1 MDPKTYF
8 KVFARNE
15 FSTVVSGGRKFIILI
30 LISVISL
37 WSIGFSSGTSKYLGK
52 KMDSPFVKFLTVD
65 IPMEKATVDSY
76 IKNLDETL
84 KDSTNKSR
92 FGIKSHSFTAFYQT
106 SFFRNGDNRKSESA
120 KIRMIK
126 QNDELY
132 SFLRENG
139 FLSSNALDLYSAP
152 FSIVVTSQYLER
164 LGYIKESGFPGFLQ
178 YRYKSDGQEFRV
190 AIGIA
195 AIVDQLPDKCDILCT
210 ERFYPELAKYTTNN
224 VLDPRKH
231 GPDALI
237 FVPNGAKPKVS
248 LPWLSETRNFKSPT
262 FRTGKIY
269 RIKQGALSDSEIE
282 EGLTKAFGDDY
293 LKIYDFASVYSDVII
308 DGDIVKLTSNDK
320 IIYDKLI
327 VEFEMSS
334 LEKVK
339 DFQDFMLS
347 ESNAIELGIDMDVI
361 EARNN
366 FMTFNSVSIILS
378 NVLVIISIGFII
390 VVVIQT
396 LLTHINRNSK
406 NLGTLKAFGM
416 SNQVIGITYAS
427 ISLAMILIVYFT
439 SVLLLLIGGELVAE
453 LIANMVN
460 LNTGGVS
467 LFDSSVLVTYLP
479 FFTLLPLI
487 TVVFAIWLKIRNETP
502 GDLIYER

>member
-65 IPMEKATVDSY
+65 IPMEKATKDSY
-76 IKNLDETL
+76 IKNLDVTL
-84 KDSTNKSR
+84 KDSTNKND
-92 FGIKSHSFTAFYQT
+92 FGITSHSFTAFYQT
-106 SFFRNGDNRKSESA
+106 SFYRKGEIGSSESA

-132 SFLRENG
+132 TFLREDG

-152 FSIVVTSQYLER
+152 FSIVVTSQYLKR
-164 LGYIKESGFPGFLQ
+164 LGYSEELGFPGFLQ
-178 YRYKSDGQEFRV
+178 YRYKSGSEEFSV

-210 ERFYPELAKYTTNN
+210 ERFYPELAKYTINHI
-224 VLDPRKH
+224 LDPRKH
-231 GPDALI
+231 GPDDLI
-237 FVPNGAKPKVS
+237 FVYNNKKPKVS
-248 LPWLSETRNFKSPT
+248 FPWLKETRNFKSPT
-262 FRTGKIY
+262 FRPGKTY
-269 RIKQGALSDSEIE
+269 RIKQGALSDNEIE
-282 EGLTKAFGDDY
+282 EGLVKAFGKNY

-308 DGDIVKLTSNDK
+308 DGEILKLTSNDK

-347 ESNAIELGIDMDVI
+347 ESNAVELGIDMDVI

-366 FMTFNSVSIILS
+366 FMTFNSVSKIMS
-378 NVLVIISIGFII
+378 NVLVLISIGFII
-390 VVVIQT
+390 SCNSN
-396 LLTHINRNSK
+396 LT
-406 NLGTLKAFGM
+406 
-416 SNQVIGITYAS
+416 
-427 ISLAMILIVYFT
+427 
-439 SVLLLLIGGELVAE
+439 
-453 LIANMVN
+453 
-460 LNTGGVS
+460 
-467 LFDSSVLVTYLP
+467 
-479 FFTLLPLI
+479 
-487 TVVFAIWLKIRNETP
+487 
-502 GDLIYER
+502 

>member
-37 WSIGFSSGTSKYLGK
+37 WSIGFSAGTSKYLK
-52 KMDSPFVKFLTVD
+52 DKMDSPFVKFLTVD
-65 IPMEKATVDSY
+65 IPMNKATRDSY
-76 IKNLDETL
+76 INNLEQTL
-84 KDSTNKSR
+84 KDSANKSD
-92 FGIKSHSFTAFYQT
+92 FGITSHSFTAFYQT
-106 SFFRNGDNRKSESA
+106 SFYRKGDDGSSESA
-120 KIRMIK
+120 KIRMVK

-132 SFLRENG
+132 SFLREKG
-139 FLSSNALDLYSAP
+139 FISSNALDLNSAP
-152 FSIVVTSQYLER
+152 YSIVVTSLYLES
-164 LGYIKESGFPGFLQ
+164 LGYNKESGFPGFIQ
-178 YRYKSDGQEFRV
+178 YRYKSDGEEFTV
-190 AIGIA
+190 PIGIA

-210 ERFYPELAKYTTNN
+210 ERFYPELAKYTTNH

-231 GPDALI
+231 GPDDLI
-237 FVPNGAKPKVS
+237 FAFKNTKPEVS
-248 LPWLSETRNFKSPT
+248 LPWLIETRNFKTPT
-262 FRTGKIY
+262 FRSGKAY
-269 RIKQGALSDSEIE
+269 RIKQGSIPNNEIKE
-282 EGLTKAFGDDY
+282 ELTKAFGDNY
-293 LKIYDFASVYSDVII
+293 LKIFDFASVYSDVII
-308 DGDIVKLTSNDK
+308 DGETLKLTSNDK

-334 LEKVK
+334 LEKVM
-339 DFQDFMLS
+339 DFQEFMLS
-347 ESNAIELGIDMDVI
+347 ENNAIELGIDMELI

-378 NVLVIISIGFII
+378 NVLVIISIGFIV

-427 ISLAMILIVYFT
+427 ISLVMILIVYLSSAFI
-439 SVLLLLIGGELVAE
+439 LLVGGELVAKF
-453 LIANMVN
+453 IASMVN
-460 LNTGGVS
+460 LNTGSAS
-467 LFDSSVLVTYLP
+467 LFDSAVLLTYLP

-487 TVVFAIWLKIRNETP
+487 TVVLTIWRKIRNETP